1 MINRPLRQGLLAA
14 SFSLAAW
21 SVGPGI
27 FHQLVQPITERMA
40 RLDSA
45 IQNQTAQEISLRQM
59 AEARKQLLEFEALAL
74 PWDEADAGK
83 IYLPYLT
90 QLAERAGLRQIMLT
104 PAPAEETSIEARWWG
119 VTMTAQGEPSHW
131 TDLLQTFEATPLLH
145 HIAEINLRPSSQV
158 STQGTLRIEVLC
170 MPGADPERQIV
181 LPEAI
186 EANHSLFG
194 SANWFADRTPI
205 LQPIP
210 VAVTP
215 EVEPVEVPA
224 VYQPPAPPPPSLKL
238 IGTVSLQDRQEAWI
252 LDTQT
257 KQHYVYRM
265 GETIDLPGLQTT
277 LDRVDSRGVQCSTAG
292 ETVRWQLGELWQ

>member
-1 MINRPLRQGLLAA
+1 MNRPLRQGLLASSLA
-14 SFSLAAW
+14 LAAW
-21 SVGPGI
+21 SVVPGI
-27 FHQLVQPITERMA
+27 YHQLAQPITDRLG
-40 RLDSA
+40 RLDAAMQS
-45 IQNQTAQEISLRQM
+45 QNSQETSLHQM
-59 AEARKQLLEFEALAL
+59 AEARQHLLEWEAKAL

-104 PAPAEETSIEARWWG
+104 PTPAEETSIEARWWG

-131 TDLLQTFEATPLLH
+131 TELLQAFEATPLLH
-145 HIAEINLRPSSQV
+145 HIAEINLRPSSQE

-170 MPGADPERQIV
+170 MPGADPDRQII
-181 LPEAI
+181 LPDAI
-186 EANHSLFG
+186 EATDSLFG

-205 LQPIP
+205 SQVSP
-210 VAVTP
+210 VSVTSEP
-215 EVEPVEVPA
+215 EPMEMPA

-238 IGTVSLQDRQEAWI
+238 IGTFSLQDRQEAWI

-265 GETIDLPGLQTT
+265 GDTIDLPGLQTT
-277 LDRVDSRGVQCSTAG
+277 LDLVDSRGIQCRSAR

>member
-1 MINRPLRQGLLAA
+1 MKRSLRQGLLAS
-14 SFSLAAW
+14 SFALAAW
-21 SVGPGI
+21 SIVPGLYD
-27 FHQLVQPITERMA
+27 QLAQPITERMS
-40 RLDSA
+40 RLESA
-45 IQNQTAQEISLRQM
+45 KQSQTAQESSLHQM
-59 AEARKQLLEFEALAL
+59 AEATQQLLKWEAFAL

-104 PAPAEETSIEARWWG
+104 PTPAEETSISARWWG
-119 VTMTAQGEPSHW
+119 VTMTAIGEPSDW

-145 HIAEINLRPSSQV
+145 HIAEINLRPSSQE

-170 MPGADPERQIV
+170 MPGGDPERQIM

-186 EANHSLFG
+186 EGNESLFG
-194 SANWFADRTPI
+194 SANWFADRTLAEEPTSI
-205 LQPIP
+205 A
-210 VAVTP
+210 VAP
-215 EVEPVEVPA
+215 ETEPMEVPA

-238 IGTVSLQDRQEAWI
+238 IGTFALRDRQEAWI

-265 GETIDLPGLQTT
+265 GDTIDLPGLQTT
-277 LDRVDSRGVQCSTAG
+277 LELVDSRGIQCTSAG

>member
-1 MINRPLRQGLLAA
+1 MNRLQRQGLLAA
-14 SFSLAAW
+14 SFALAAW
-21 SVGPGI
+21 SVVPGTY
-27 FHQLVQPITERMA
+27 HQLVQPITERMA

-45 IQNQTAQEISLRQM
+45 MQKQTDQESSLQQM
-59 AEARKQLLEFEALAL
+59 ADVRQQLLEWEALAL

-104 PAPAEETSIEARWWG
+104 PTPAEETSIEARWWG
-119 VTMTAQGEPSHW
+119 VTMTAHGEPSHW

-145 HIAEINLRPSSQV
+145 HIAEIHLRPSSQE
-158 STQGTLRIEVLC
+158 TTHGTLRIEVLC
-170 MPGADPERQIV
+170 MPGADPERQIM

-186 EANHSLFG
+186 EANDSLFG
-194 SANWFADRTPI
+194 SANWFANRTAI
-205 LQPIP
+205 SQSNP
-210 VAVTP
+210 VAMTP
-215 EVEPVEVPA
+215 EEEPMEVPA

-238 IGTVSLQDRQEAWI
+238 IGTFSLQDRQEAWI

-265 GETIDLPGLQTT
+265 GDTIDLPGLQTT
-277 LDRVDSRGVQCSTAG
+277 LDRVDSRGIQCSFAG